1 MIIILLSFALKVM
14 KNFFFKKYNFIR
26 EKFLSRVIRI
36 RKALISQAD
45 VLEAF
50 PLLSLAQFCTILLN
64 CSGKAINK
72 EGRLLIKKTHFLVQ

>member
-1 MIIILLSFALKVM
+1 MIIILLSFILKVVE
-14 KNFFFKKYNFIR
+14 KKIFFKCNFIW

-45 VLEAF
+45 ALEAF
-50 PLLSLAQFCTILLN
+50 SLLSLAQFCTILLN
-64 CSGKAINK
+64 CSRKAINK